1 MVLSVVNKTYR
12 IHGPNSKHAKTNRE
26 KKTNQNQRS
35 TSALGGNLA
44 IRVHVSCFFFSAG
57 GTCFFCGKH
66 NLQTKI
72 PHAKKG
78 TKKQYNHPTSQY
90 TITIPKQKQIGKN
103 LKEHISDPSPVGFS

>member
-1 MVLSVVNKTYR
+1 MDPIQNMQKKDGKKDKPESKVNKC
-12 IHGPNSKHAKTNRE
+12 
-26 KKTNQNQRS
+26 
-35 TSALGGNLA
+35 LGGQ
-44 IRVHVSCFFFSAG
+44 SCNSCACFVFFFYAG

>member
-1 MVLSVVNKTYR
+1 MDPIQNMQKQTGKKRQTR
-12 IHGPNSKHAKTNRE
+12 IKGQQVPW
-26 KKTNQNQRS
+26 
-35 TSALGGNLA
+35 GA
-44 IRVHVSCFFFSAG
+44 ILQFVCMFRVFFSAG